1 MFFIF
6 CIGIL
11 THKFQIYP
19 YIYVKK
25 KIDNIFF
32 KEKIKNEKKYS
43 IYFERIR
50 DKYKNWNNKNIYFK
64 FIKSAKYHPGINI
77 FSNRNYYNH
86 LNDDKISSFFIIQ
99 LSRHYKKDITLK
111 VNGPAYIYRSLCGIN
126 DNSDYEDWEKLSYE
140 VMIIGASCIHTELV
154 RLKVVDSPILLKPG
168 GPVSSDPIFIGPFND
183 KKFSFIIFE

>member
-32 KEKIKNEKKYS
+32 KEKIENEKKYS

-64 FIKSAKYHPGINI
+64 FVKSAKYHPGINI

-126 DNSDYEDWEKLSYE
+126 DNSEYENWEKLSYGL
-140 VMIIGASCIHTELV
+140 MIIGASCIHTELV
-154 RLKVVDSPILLKPG
+154 RLKIVDSSILLKAG
-168 GPVSSDPIFIGPFND
+168 GPVSSDPIFIGPLNG
-183 KKFSFIIFE
+183 KKFSFNIFE